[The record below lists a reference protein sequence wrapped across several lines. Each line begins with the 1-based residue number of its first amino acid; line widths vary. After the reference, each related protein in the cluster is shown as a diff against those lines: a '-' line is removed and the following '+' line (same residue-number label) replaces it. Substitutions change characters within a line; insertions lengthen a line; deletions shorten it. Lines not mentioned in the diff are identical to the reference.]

1 MYFNLSTWSVVWP
14 WAVHLTVLT
23 QLFHLLKITVNFS
36 KLLQEWLNE
45 LIQVRSLAQICSS
58 FSLLTLSYFCV
69 FPAKLPHNP
78 HFWQFPLQ
86 PSKLSSFLTQLLA
99 ASRLCVSPAKLIY
112 LLLRLGN
119 IKRFFGETDILH
131 AVVFSTCSWLLPS
144 WPSSSLYC
152 FPYLRL
158 HLFVLLVLT
167 HCPGLLKLLQ
177 PPFHLVNKHSGSS
190 EFQYSGLLTDSSS
203 ILHSWPRGGL
213 WALSALWVQ
222 ASPVI
227 FDLCCCPT
235 PAPWNYSSC
244 LLVFAPAALLYFG
257 SQFYCMSW
265 ILTLLLIDSYFL
277 YS

>member
-1 MYFNLSTWSVVWP
+1 M
-14 WAVHLTVLT
+14 
-23 QLFHLLKITVNFS
+23 
-36 KLLQEWLNE
+36 
-45 LIQVRSLAQICSS
+45 
-58 FSLLTLSYFCV
+58 
-69 FPAKLPHNP
+69 
-78 HFWQFPLQ
+78 
-86 PSKLSSFLTQLLA
+86 
-99 ASRLCVSPAKLIY
+99 
-112 LLLRLGN
+112 
-119 IKRFFGETDILH
+119 
-131 AVVFSTCSWLLPS
+131 FSTCSWLLPS

-190 EFQYSGLLTDSSS
+190 EFQHSGLLTDSSS

-244 LLVFAPAALLYFG
+244 PLVFAPTVPAVFWLPVLLHVLNSHSIVDWFL
-257 SQFYCMSW
+257 FF
-265 ILTLLLIDSYFL
+265 ILLISL
-277 YS
+277 RLITYSHTGNGCVWEKLIIRRWDLGLISICKKQIKEFHIITHSHS